1 MDNKEEK
8 VSKLLSYDVNI
19 EKRKEDNPK
28 TLKNDFDDDVFLIKH
43 KKTKPKKIIFFIIL
57 LVTIIFRF
65 TIFIVIYLSKK
76 KNFLYNWRRRKV
88 QNL

>member
-28 TLKNDFDDDVFLIKH
+28 TLKNDFGDDVFLIKH

-65 TIFIVIYLSKK
+65 TIFIVIYLSTK
-76 KNFLYNWRRRKV
+76 KNFLYNWRRKV